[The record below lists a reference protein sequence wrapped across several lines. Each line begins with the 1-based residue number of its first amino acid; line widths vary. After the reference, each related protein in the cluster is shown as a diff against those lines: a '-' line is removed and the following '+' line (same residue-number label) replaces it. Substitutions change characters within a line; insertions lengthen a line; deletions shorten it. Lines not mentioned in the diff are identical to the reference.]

1 MSNFWTKLSG
11 VELATL
17 QESITTIV
25 NLPLSPSYTVTTKV
39 ISGALP
45 TGLRLKNNQIIG
57 TPNPVP
63 RATNSTFV
71 IRATGN
77 TTLTI
82 TVQATNA
89 GNRYYVDGEGPASA
103 ISLVEGMTY
112 RFDQSD
118 SSNSNHPLRFSTTDN
133 GTHGGGSEYTTGVT
147 TNGTPGSSGAYTQ
160 ITVASGAPTL
170 YYYCTN
176 HSNMGGIS
184 YTPAS
189 GAVASIEDR
198 TFKILVQG
206 ADDPEWVTPAGNL
219 SVGGDNKRYFILDN
233 EIIYFQLQA
242 TDLDM
247 PAGQQ
252 LEYYIDKGDGELPSG
267 ITMNSSGL
275 ISGVVDPL
283 LALDVDAAKGAYDTN
298 NYDGYAFDFTSVS
311 SYYYNGEFFPNAVFK
326 APKKLNRFY
335 QFAVSANDGDTVV
348 KRQFTIYVVGDDFLR
363 ADNVLM
369 QVGTGVFTSD
379 NTYLRTPVWL
389 TNSDIGYRRADNYI
403 TIFLDVLKNNLQQG
417 VTQFVLKSTNPD
429 TSASILPPGMTLDA
443 STGEVAGRI
452 PYQPSVTKEY
462 KFTVTANLIDAQVV
476 RSSKDRTFT
485 VKILGAVDSTIV
497 FTSSTILGTI
507 NANFTSVFRVEAT
520 SSVTDAPLLYR
531 KTAGRLPPGLSLQ
544 FDGEITGKVQQFGST
559 TPTVIDGLTIFDNGL
574 LLIDGGNTTV
584 DRSYTFTVE
593 AKDRF
598 GYSAITKQFT
608 INILDKNDLLY
619 SNLYMKPFMDET
631 LRASYRGLISNPNIF
646 PANVLY
652 RPNDSEFGLQKEVKI
667 LAYAGLET
675 KSLDTYFASSQK
687 YHKKRRY
694 KVGAVKTALA
704 KTPGT
709 NNTVYEIVYA
719 EVIDPAEPTKGKT
732 AKNFK
737 IKGADTVTVD
747 RVNIWDT
754 NDREHTNT
762 GMITL
767 KGGDEVFNRDP
778 LIGSSKFR
786 PFNRFLDVFGIK
798 LVGTPAIGGARA
810 NSNEFIQKV
819 AQTVTYLIDRTY
831 GGSTNPTKQM
841 AVINRMKENK
851 TAQKIGWQG
860 PSSYTPS
867 ITADNAG
874 TYYEGLTKFM
884 YNYQTVDYIWEHVNE
899 SLDGDTAILEVIEH
913 LLHTITVYG
922 LSENDALNQQNQT
935 SALYLAMVEAI
946 NNGMFDLSG
955 YSGQGTFPGND
966 PEFRALLMREY
977 LYLLILGEWNY
988 ITEFVPGGSLQPEWH
1003 DNMRT
1008 PEGISAVGANPLG
1021 HALYTTHI
1029 LPVITKP
1036 SKTNLRAIY
1045 QDNDLGVS
1053 GYTPEYITT
1062 GADESDKQYYFPTK
1076 DMTLAVGDT
1085 VVSNDQSSI
1094 LTAIAET
1101 DSQNFN
1107 QGERKNIPLSD
1118 SDAILVSGGDDIRHI
1133 SNTTNMRESLEAIGA
1148 TAYGFLPLWMRTPQ
1162 SAGTQESGFTLAIP
1176 LCYCKPGKS
1185 AEILTNVKNSNFD
1198 FKTLDV
1204 EIDRYIVDSTTGT
1217 SNEQYILFANYDYN
1231 A

>member
-11 VELATL
+11 VTIATL
-17 QESITTIV
+17 QEEVTTIV
-25 NLPLSPSYTVTTKV
+25 NLPLSSGYVVTTKV
-39 ISGALP
+39 ISGELP
-45 TGLRLKNNQIIG
+45 NGMRLKANQIVG

-63 RATNSTFV
+63 RTITNTFV
-71 IRATGN
+71 IRATG
-77 TTLTI
+77 
-82 TVQATNA
+82 
-89 GNRYYVDGEGPASA
+89 
-103 ISLVEGMTY
+103 
-112 RFDQSD
+112 
-118 SSNSNHPLRFSTTDN
+118 TD
-133 GTHGGGSEYTTGVT
+133 T
-147 TNGTPGSSGAYTQ
+147 
-160 ITVASGAPTL
+160 
-170 YYYCTN
+170 
-176 HSNMGGIS
+176 
-184 YTPAS
+184 
-189 GAVASIEDR
+189 SIEDR
-198 TFKILVQG
+198 TFKIVIEG
-206 ADDPEWVTPAGNL
+206 ADEPVWNTPTGNL
-219 SVGGDNKRYFILDN
+219 SVGAENKRYFILDN
-233 EIIYFQLQA
+233 EIIHFQLQA
-242 TDLDM
+242 TDLDL
-247 PAGQQ
+247 PAGQT

-267 ITMNSSGL
+267 ITMNSTGL

-283 LALDVDAAKGAYDTN
+283 LALDTGAGKGAYDTN

-476 RSSKDRTFT
+476 RSSKDKTFT
-485 VKILGAVDSTIV
+485 VKILGKVDSTIV
-497 FTSSTILGTI
+497 FTSAKTLGTI

-520 SSVTDAPLLYR
+520 SSVTDAPLIYT

-544 FDGEITGKVQQFGST
+544 YDGEVTGKVQQFGVT
-559 TPTVIDGLTIFDNGL
+559 TPTVINGLTIFDNGIF
-574 LLIDGGNTTV
+574 LIDGGETTV

-598 GYSAITKQFT
+598 GYSAVTKQFT
-608 INILDKNDLLY
+608 INVLDENDLLY
-619 SNLYMKPFMDET
+619 SNLYMKPFMDQT
-631 LRASYRGLISNPNIF
+631 LRASFRGLISNPNVF
-646 PANVLY
+646 PANAIY

-675 KSLDTYFASSQK
+675 KTLDTYFANSQK
-687 YHKKRRY
+687 YHKKRRF

-709 NNTVYEIVYA
+709 NNTVYEVVYA

-732 AKNFK
+732 AKNFT
-737 IKGADTVTVD
+737 IKGSNNVTVD

-767 KGGDEVFNRDP
+767 KGGDEVFNKDP

-786 PFNRFLDVFGIK
+786 PYNRFLDVYGIK

-810 NSNEFIQKV
+810 NSNEFILKV
-819 AQTVTYLIDRTY
+819 AQTVTLLIDPTY

-841 AVINRMKENK
+841 VVVNRMKENK
-851 TAQKIGWQG
+851 TAQRIGWQG

-874 TYYEGLTKFM
+874 LSYEGLTKFM
-884 YNYQTVDYIWEHVNE
+884 YNYQSVDYIWEHVNE
-899 SLDGDTAILEVIEH
+899 SLDGNSAILEVLEH
-913 LLHTITVYG
+913 LIHTITVYG

-935 SALYLAMVEAI
+935 SALYNAMVEAI
-946 NNGMFDLSG
+946 NNNMFDLSG
-955 YSGQGTFPGND
+955 YSGTFPGTD
-966 PEFRALLMREY
+966 ADFRALLMREY
-977 LYLLILGEWNY
+977 LYLLVLGEWNY
-988 ITEFVPGGSLQPEWH
+988 ITEFVTGGSLQPEWH

-1008 PEGISAVGANPLG
+1008 PEGIAAAGANPLG

-1029 LPVITKP
+1029 LPILTKP

-1053 GYTPEYITT
+1053 GYVPNYITS
-1062 GADESDKQYYFPTK
+1062 GVDESDKQYYFPTN
-1076 DMTLAVGDT
+1076 DMTLAVGDY
-1085 VVSNDQSSI
+1085 VISSDQSSL

-1107 QGERKNIPLSD
+1107 QGERTNIPLSD
-1118 SDAILVSGGDDIRHI
+1118 SDAILVSGGDEIRHI
-1133 SNTTNMRESLEAIGA
+1133 SNITNMRESLETTGV

-1204 EIDRYIVDSTTGT
+1204 EVDRYIVDSTTGD
-1217 SNEQYILFANYDYN
+1217 SNEQYVLFANYNYN

>member
-1 MSNFWTKLSG
+1 MSNIWTNLSG
-11 VELATL
+11 VTLANL
-17 QESITTIV
+17 EESITAIV
-25 NLPLSPSYTVTTKV
+25 NLPISDNASVTTKL
-39 ISGALP
+39 ISGELP
-45 TGLRLKNNQIIG
+45 EGLRLKDNQIVG

-63 RATNSTFV
+63 RSTTSTFV
-71 IRATGN
+71 IRAT
-77 TTLTI
+77 T
-82 TVQATNA
+82 
-89 GNRYYVDGEGPASA
+89 
-103 ISLVEGMTY
+103 
-112 RFDQSD
+112 
-118 SSNSNHPLRFSTTDN
+118 
-133 GTHGGGSEYTTGVT
+133 GS
-147 TNGTPGSSGAYTQ
+147 
-160 ITVASGAPTL
+160 I
-170 YYYCTN
+170 
-176 HSNMGGIS
+176 
-184 YTPAS
+184 
-189 GAVASIEDR
+189 IEDR
-198 TFKILVQG
+198 TYKIVVEG
-206 ADDPEWVTPAGNL
+206 ADEPIWATPEGNL
-219 SVGGDNKRYFILDN
+219 SVGGENKRYFVLDN
-233 EIIYFQLQA
+233 EIIHFQLQA

-252 LEYYIDKGDGELPSG
+252 LEYFINKGDGELPSG
-267 ITMNSSGL
+267 ITMSRTGL

-283 LALDVDAAKGAYDTN
+283 LALDVAASKGAYDTN
-298 NYDGYAFDFTSVS
+298 TYDGYAFDFTSVS
-311 SYYYNGEFFPNAVFK
+311 SYYYNGEFFPDAVFK
-326 APKKLNRFY
+326 APKKLNRYY
-335 QFAVSANDGDTVV
+335 QFAVSVNDGDTIV

-417 VTQFVLKSTNPD
+417 VTQFVLKSNNPD
-429 TSASILPPGMTLDA
+429 ASASTLPPGMTLDA

-462 KFTVTANLIDAQVV
+462 KFTVTANLVDGNTIA
-476 RSSKDRTFT
+476 SSKDRTFT
-485 VKILGAVDSTIV
+485 VKILGDVDSTIE
-497 FTSSTILGTI
+497 FTSNTVLGTI
-507 NANFTSVFRVEAT
+507 DANFISVFRVEAT
-520 SSVTDAPLLYR
+520 SSVTDAPLIYT

-544 FDGEITGKVQQFGST
+544 FDGEITGKVQQFGEI
-559 TPTVIDGLTIFDNGL
+559 TPTIIDGLTIFDNGL
-574 LLIDGGNTTV
+574 LLIDGGDTTV

-598 GYSAITKQFT
+598 GYSAVTKQFT
-608 INILDKNDLLY
+608 INILDENDLLY
-619 SNLYMKPFMDET
+619 SNLYMKPFMDQE

-694 KVGAVKTALA
+694 KVGNVKTALA

-709 NNTVYEIVYA
+709 DNTVYEIVYA

-737 IKGADTVTVD
+737 IKNSKSLTVD
-747 RVNIWDT
+747 QVSIWDT
-754 NDREHTNT
+754 NGREHTNS

-767 KGGDEVFNRDP
+767 KGGDEIFNKDP
-778 LIGSSKFR
+778 LINSSKFR
-786 PFNRFLDVFGIK
+786 PFDRFLDVYGIK

-810 NSNEFIQKV
+810 NSNEFILKV
-819 AQTVTYLIDRTY
+819 ARTVTLLLDSTY

-867 ITADNAG
+867 ITADNAVLS
-874 TYYEGLTKFM
+874 YEGLEKFQYT
-884 YNYQTVDYIWEHVNE
+884 YNSVDYIWEHVNE
-899 SLDGDTAILEVIEH
+899 SLNGDSAILEVLEH
-913 LLHTITVYG
+913 LIHTITVYG

-946 NNGMFDLSG
+946 NNNMFDISG
-955 YSGQGTFPGND
+955 YSGTFPGTD
-966 PEFRALLMREY
+966 ADFRALLMREY
-977 LYLLILGEWNY
+977 LYLLVLGEWNY
-988 ITEFVPGGSLQPEWH
+988 ITEFIPGGSLQPEWH

-1008 PEGISAVGANPLG
+1008 PEGISAVDANPLG

-1036 SKTNLRAIY
+1036 SKTMLRQLF

-1053 GYTPEYITT
+1053 GYEPNYVTS
-1062 GADESDKQYYFPTK
+1062 GVDESDKQYYFPTN
-1076 DMTLAVGDT
+1076 DMTLAVGDK
-1085 VVSNDQSSI
+1085 VVSSDQSSL

-1107 QGERKNIPLSD
+1107 QGIRENIPLSD

-1133 SNTTNMRESLEAIGA
+1133 SNITNMRESLEATGQ
-1148 TAYGFLPLWMRTPQ
+1148 TTYGFLPLWMRTPQ
-1162 SAGTQESGFTLAIP
+1162 STGTQESGFTLAIP

-1185 AEILTNVKNSNFD
+1185 AEILANVRNSKFD
-1198 FKTLDV
+1198 FKTLDIEV
-1204 EIDRYIVDSTTGT
+1204 DRYIVDSTTGD
-1217 SNEQYILFANYDYN
+1217 SNEQYILFANYGYN